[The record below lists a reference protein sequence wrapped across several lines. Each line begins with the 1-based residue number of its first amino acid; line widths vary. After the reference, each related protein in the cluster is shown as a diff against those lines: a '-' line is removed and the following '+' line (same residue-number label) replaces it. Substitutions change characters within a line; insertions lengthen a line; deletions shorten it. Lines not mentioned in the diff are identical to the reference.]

1 MNRTLNKSIMILS
14 VFIMLFSTILSTHT
28 ANADSASEVENGYK
42 TEIIESSADYSK
54 VKFTNVETGEVE
66 YLEGKKENG
75 EFVYYASFEDETHKI
90 SREGNQVLLD
100 GEVVVEE
107 SVTEQLNSNGSMSS
121 ISSIKWDNGYTTSG
135 SNAILVNRAS
145 LLAGILASII
155 GGPVTGTVT
164 SLATYIIGAQIKQIW
179 WKRTEYTNLNNLCWK
194 RIYTNFFEHSNLTGF
209 LGGEMWEGDICGSR
223 T

>member
-28 ANADSASEVENGYK
+28 ANAGSASEIENGYK
-42 TEIIESSADYSK
+42 TEIIESRADYSK

-90 SREGNQVLLD
+90 TKEGNQVLLD
-100 GEVVVEE
+100 GEVVAEE
-107 SVTEQLNSNGSMSS
+107 SVTEQLNTNDSMNS
-121 ISSIKWDNGYTTSG
+121 ISSIDWTDGYTTSG
-135 SNAILVNRAS
+135 SNAIVVNRVS
-145 LLAGILASII
+145 LLAGILASIV
-155 GGPVTGTVT
+155 GGPVTGTIT
-164 SLATYIIGAQIKQIW
+164 SLASYIIGSQITQIW
-179 WKRTEYTNLNNLCWK
+179 WKRTQYFDRANPCWM
-194 RIYTNFFEHSNLTGF
+194 RSHVNYYEHSNFTGF
-209 LGGEMWEGDICGSR
+209 LSGERWEGYHCGSR